1 MRVLVA
7 AVAALVLT
15 PGAAAW
21 TTLAT
26 GLQNTVVPSM
36 IVTQAGT
43 ELVSFDSPVGGT
55 ISVSR
60 DRAAPKVVVA
70 GDAAANRTQLVQQP
84 SGAIQLYFPT
94 AQGVGRLTSTDD
106 GQTWTGPVQTQ
117 SRQAGPVMAAT
128 VAPDGTPYFAQD
140 GTGFVNVFRGL
151 NGDTVRNVFPRC
163 CGYGESLAVDMS
175 GLVQVA
181 FFSNADPDGTFLHE
195 LLAADLSVA
204 GSTPLRPTAAFTD
217 RVPLVADR
225 SGFTYLGWAPGR
237 PPTGVTVV
245 PFRGGQPAGDGVHFP
260 VALGDVIPHLAL
272 AIDGG
277 DRLWAIWT
285 NGDRVSA
292 ARSRSHG
299 EHFGAVVS
307 GGIPAMANG
316 ISATALPGEPG
327 SLDIVV
333 NTGSTLIEQQLRPG
347 LSVVV
352 RKTTSTKVATRW
364 AQALDDGIPVPS
376 ASFRIAGRTI
386 RANAQGRAKVPRGT
400 GKAAAPGY
408 AGASF
413 RVR

>member
-1 MRVLVA
+1 
-7 AVAALVLT
+7 
-15 PGAAAW
+15 
-21 TTLAT
+21 
-26 GLQNTVVPSM
+26 
-36 IVTQAGT
+36 
-43 ELVSFDSPVGGT
+43 
-55 ISVSR
+55 
-60 DRAAPKVVVA
+60 
-70 GDAAANRTQLVQQP
+70 
-84 SGAIQLYFPT
+84 
-94 AQGVGRLTSTDD
+94 
-106 GQTWTGPVQTQ
+106 
-117 SRQAGPVMAAT
+117 
-128 VAPDGTPYFAQD
+128 
-140 GTGFVNVFRGL
+140 
-151 NGDTVRNVFPRC
+151 
-163 CGYGESLAVDMS
+163 
-175 GLVQVA
+175 
-181 FFSNADPDGTFLHE
+181 
-195 LLAADLSVA
+195 
-204 GSTPLRPTAAFTD
+204 
-217 RVPLVADR
+217 
-225 SGFTYLGWAPGR
+225 
-237 PPTGVTVV
+237 VTVV